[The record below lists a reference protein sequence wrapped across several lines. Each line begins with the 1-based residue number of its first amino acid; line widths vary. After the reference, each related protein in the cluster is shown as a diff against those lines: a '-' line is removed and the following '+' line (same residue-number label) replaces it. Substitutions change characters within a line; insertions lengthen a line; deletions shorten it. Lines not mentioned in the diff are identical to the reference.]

1 MRRFFPLL
9 VATALMVATA
19 GCGASGGD
27 KTAKTTTTA
36 APTTSASPSA
46 TTAGDSSS
54 TTTAGDSS
62 STTTAG
68 DSSSTTTAG
77 DSSSTTTDKGPAGS
91 GPADVYATNVAKGLS
106 SKSKDGSD
114 LLLDPKAARCVA
126 PKWVDAIGL
135 DTLQKKAPDPSDLAK
150 SNYSY
155 DKLGLS
161 KDQASTMI
169 DAFGKCGVDLYE
181 LLIRS
186 LSVGI
191 PKDKQ
196 TCIRRELPPDL
207 AQKFL
212 VAALSGDVGGA
223 IGEKIGK
230 IDQTCKLGSSGG
242 KSSTGTANTVS
253 PTPPTTAGSGN

>member
-9 VATALMVATA
+9 VATALMIATA

-36 APTTSASPSA
+36 APTPSAGPSA
-46 TTAGDSSS
+46 TTAGDPSS
-54 TTTAGDSS
+54 TTS
-62 STTTAG
+62 
-68 DSSSTTTAG
+68 
-77 DSSSTTTDKGPAGS
+77 DKGPAGS
-91 GPADVYATNVAKGLS
+91 GSADVYATNVAKGLS
-106 SKSKDGSD
+106 SGSKDGSD
-114 LLLDPKAARCVA
+114 LVLDPKAARCVA
-126 PKWVDAIGL
+126 PKWVDVIGL
-135 DTLQKKAPDPSDLAK
+135 DTLQKKAPDPSELAK
-150 SNYSY
+150 PSYSY
-155 DKLGLS
+155 DQLGLS

-169 DAFGKCGVDLYE
+169 DAFGKCRVDLYE

-212 VAALSGDVGGA
+212 VAALSGDVGGEIA
-223 IGEKIGK
+223 KKVGK

-242 KSSTGTANTVS
+242 QGGATANTVS
-253 PTPPTTAGSGN
+253 PESPTTTGSGN